1 MNGFAEGTSDRPV
14 CVVSVTGDD
23 LFAVRPEAL
32 RAVLAPVAGLPVAV
46 VSVAGA
52 FRTGKSFLL
61 DIFLRFLRYHEAREH
76 AAELQAPAPLATG
89 SPAWLVGEG
98 GDLLEGGAGAGAGAG
113 AGFGWQRGD
122 ERCTTGMWMW
132 GRAFVL
138 PRRAPGAP
146 AGAPSRRVAVLL
158 MDTQGLGD
166 SETTRRLTNAI
177 FGLSVLLSSF
187 QVFNLSHSLQDGHLQ
202 ELALFTEYANVV
214 NAAARDAQAEIV
226 GGGGGN
232 GSAGGSAAAAGA
244 AASAAAAAAP
254 FQRLDFLVRDAN
266 GGIEADPN
274 DAEALEA
281 EMAAYLERAFVAGRS
296 TSRDLRVP
304 REHLRQ
310 MFERLSCFK
319 LPYPSKSVAEGRYAD
334 RRPYDGN
341 VREISLDFR
350 VLVERYTQRVFREL
364 EPKKIGGREVSGRE
378 LEVFA
383 REFCVQFQREGT
395 FPNAQNMLDAISTVS
410 NDNAFQ
416 AARGKFNFLMN
427 EAAGN
432 GRPHVDDATLR
443 RIEADAQRAAL
454 SLFDVRANFGPRA
467 LRSEKRLALAAELVL
482 LGEGFR
488 SRNAERDVR
497 FAMTPTMSAVALM
510 LVVYALRAL
519 IDVSCSPWLGLCA
532 RISSFLALANT
543 LVFAALAYSLVAPG
557 DFSFDRLL
565 DKLRGVAGASEQLRG
580 GGGGGAAVS
589 AGIADETAPHAALA
603 AFAVTEPP
611 SLPPP
616 AAAAFDALP
625 TPPPLAAQ
633 PAAPS
638 ARVRFAVDPADEPPE
653 LAAEIEPVPFP
664 VADTISAG
672 ADEMMLDSP
681 AVRQSP
687 QRSPKLRNRGK
698 RSEA

>member
-1 MNGFAEGTSDRPV
+1 
-14 CVVSVTGDD
+14 
-23 LFAVRPEAL
+23 
-32 RAVLAPVAGLPVAV
+32 
-46 VSVAGA
+46 
-52 FRTGKSFLL
+52 
-61 DIFLRFLRYHEAREH
+61 
-76 AAELQAPAPLATG
+76 
-89 SPAWLVGEG
+89 
-98 GDLLEGGAGAGAGAG
+98 
-113 AGFGWQRGD
+113 
-122 ERCTTGMWMW
+122 
-132 GRAFVL
+132 
-138 PRRAPGAP
+138 
-146 AGAPSRRVAVLL
+146 

-214 NAAARDAQAEIV
+214 NAAARDAQAEGSS
-226 GGGGGN
+226 GG
-232 GSAGGSAAAAGA
+232 AGDSAAGA
-244 AASAAAAAAP
+244 GTASAAAAASAP

-310 MFERLSCFK
+310 MFERLTCFK
-319 LPYPSKSVAEGRYAD
+319 LPYPSKAVAEGRYAD

-341 VREISLDFR
+341 VREIALDFR

-364 EPKKIGGREVSGRE
+364 EPKKIGGREVTGRE

-395 FPNAQNMLDAISTVS
+395 FPSAQNMLDAISTVS
-410 NDNAFQ
+410 NDNAYQ

-443 RIEADAQRAAL
+443 RIEADALRAAL

-467 LRSEKRLALAAELVL
+467 LRSEKRIALTAELVH
-482 LGEGFR
+482 LGDGFR

-519 IDVSCSPWLGLCA
+519 IDVLCSPWLGLCA

-543 LVFAALAYSLVAPG
+543 LVFAALAYSVIAPG
-557 DFSFDRLL
+557 NVSLDRLL
-565 DKLRGVAGASEQLRG
+565 DKLRGVAGASERM
-580 GGGGGAAVS
+580 GGGGGASVS
-589 AGIADETAPHAALA
+589 ASVVGERAPRCEPAASIVSEL
-603 AFAVTEPP
+603 P
-611 SLPPP
+611 SLPSPD
-616 AAAAFDALP
+616 AANFDA
-625 TPPPLAAQ
+625 PPPLPLAAQ
-633 PAAPS
+633 PTPT
-638 ARVRFAVDPADEPPE
+638 ARVRFALDPADEPPE
-653 LAAEIEPVPFP
+653 PAEPAQSP
-664 VADTISAG
+664 VADVRSAG

-681 AVRQSP
+681 AVQQSP